1 MTSLSLGPHYRSRLG
16 TVLHFAHCV
25 SATYPSAKQV
35 LYPTLLTDRDW
46 YSWKRPFGR
55 FHCTIN
61 RPTPPTGATSL
72 PRSGLPPSNRSDG
85 NTTTG
90 PMTLHPDFRE
100 FIQLL
105 NDHSVRYLV
114 VGGYAVAL
122 HGHPRYTKD
131 LDVWAEADSE
141 NIERLLSALKAFG
154 FGSLDLNVDD
164 FLEPDTVVQLGRPA
178 QRIDLLTELD
188 GVAFDNSYATRI

>member
-1 MTSLSLGPHYRSRLG
+1 
-16 TVLHFAHCV
+16 
-25 SATYPSAKQV
+25 
-35 LYPTLLTDRDW
+35 
-46 YSWKRPFGR
+46 
-55 FHCTIN
+55 
-61 RPTPPTGATSL
+61 
-72 PRSGLPPSNRSDG
+72 
-85 NTTTG
+85 
-90 PMTLHPDFRE
+90 MTLHPDFRE

-178 QRIDLLTELD
+178 QRIDLLTEPD
-188 GVAFDNSYATRI
+188 GVALDDSYATRI

>member
-1 MTSLSLGPHYRSRLG
+1 MPLTGVTSP
-16 TVLHFAHCV
+16 
-25 SATYPSAKQV
+25 
-35 LYPTLLTDRDW
+35 
-46 YSWKRPFGR
+46 
-55 FHCTIN
+55 
-61 RPTPPTGATSL
+61 
-72 PRSGLPPSNRSDG
+72 PRSASLLSSKSDG

-114 VGGYAVAL
+114 AGGYALAL

-131 LDVWAEADSE
+131 LDVWVEADSE
-141 NIERLLSALKAFG
+141 NIEHLLSALEAFG
-154 FGSLDLNVDD
+154 FGSLELDADD
-164 FLEPDTVVQLGRPA
+164 FLEPETVVQLGRPP

-188 GVAFDNSYATRI
+188 GVAFDDSFEARQEVKIEGVSISFIGLDQLRKNKQASGRHQDLADLEHLREED

>member
-1 MTSLSLGPHYRSRLG
+1 MEK
-16 TVLHFAHCV
+16 TVRKVTLHDQ
-25 SATYPSAKQV
+25 PSDAS
-35 LYPTLLTDRDW
+35 YWRDQ
-46 YSWKRPFGR
+46 P
-55 FHCTIN
+55 
-61 RPTPPTGATSL
+61 

-141 NIERLLSALKAFG
+141 NIERLLGALKAFG

-188 GVAFDNSYATRI
+188 GVAFDDSYATRQEIPIENVSVSFIGLEQLRKNKKASGRHQDLADLEHLREEE

>member
-1 MTSLSLGPHYRSRLG
+1 
-16 TVLHFAHCV
+16 
-25 SATYPSAKQV
+25 
-35 LYPTLLTDRDW
+35 
-46 YSWKRPFGR
+46 
-55 FHCTIN
+55 
-61 RPTPPTGATSL
+61 
-72 PRSGLPPSNRSDG
+72 
-85 NTTTG
+85 
-90 PMTLHPDFRE
+90 MTLHPDFRE

-131 LDVWAEADSE
+131 LDVWVEADSE

-164 FLEPDTVVQLGRPA
+164 FLEPDTVVQLGRPP
-178 QRIDLLTELD
+178 QRIDLSTELD
-188 GVAFDNSYATRI
+188 GVAFDDSYAARQEIPIENVSVSFIGLEQLRKNKKASGRHQDLADLEHLREEE

>member
-1 MTSLSLGPHYRSRLG
+1 
-16 TVLHFAHCV
+16 
-25 SATYPSAKQV
+25 
-35 LYPTLLTDRDW
+35 
-46 YSWKRPFGR
+46 
-55 FHCTIN
+55 
-61 RPTPPTGATSL
+61 
-72 PRSGLPPSNRSDG
+72 
-85 NTTTG
+85 
-90 PMTLHPDFRE
+90 MTLHPDFRE

-131 LDVWAEADSE
+131 LDVWVKSGSE
-141 NIERLLSALKAFG
+141 NIKRLLEALEAFG

-178 QRIDLLTELD
+178 QRIHLLTELN
-188 GVAFDNSYATRI
+188 GVAFDDSYATRQEVPIKNVSVSFIGLEQLRKTKKASGRHQDLADLEHLREEK

>member
-1 MTSLSLGPHYRSRLG
+1 
-16 TVLHFAHCV
+16 
-25 SATYPSAKQV
+25 
-35 LYPTLLTDRDW
+35 
-46 YSWKRPFGR
+46 
-55 FHCTIN
+55 
-61 RPTPPTGATSL
+61 
-72 PRSGLPPSNRSDG
+72 
-85 NTTTG
+85 
-90 PMTLHPDFRE
+90 MTLHPDFRE

-131 LDVWAEADSE
+131 LDVWVEADSE

-188 GVAFDNSYATRI
+188 GVAFDNSYATRIKSIRGKRSEERVFESADARCRIFCYWGTLVRCVSHSMSYSSRRR